1 MYHEEPNDTN
11 HYESQLTYYRLHVS
25 KQGNKLER
33 TSTTIPVSFE
43 YSEYTN
49 RLKDYYIGCIFYD
62 IELDELIAY
71 NGTMIT
77 SGGNR
82 VSGDYITELY
92 FDVSNEKR
100 DLRYKHNDPT
110 PKYKPSEYTSSRWGI
125 VGIIVDNDIDLT
137 DGLSVNGHSY
147 ANDVGVALLYN
158 GHKITYSKVINRKG
172 LHEADIITKLNTK
185 IHQYKHIDFDDLD
198 LQYYTNGRLSDDK
211 GIAFDLDEAMASNC
225 VNSAFSVYKT
235 L

>member
-11 HYESQLTYYRLHVS
+11 RYESQLTYYRLHVS

-43 YSEYTN
+43 YSEYIN
-49 RLKDYYIGCIFYD
+49 QLKDYYTGAIFYD
-62 IELDELIAY
+62 IELDELITY
-71 NGTMIT
+71 NGIMIT
-77 SGGNR
+77 NDGSS

-92 FDVSNEKR
+92 FDVSDEKR

-110 PKYKPSEYTSSRWGI
+110 PKYKQSEHTSSRWGI

-137 DGLSVNGHSY
+137 DGLSVNSHSY

-158 GHKITYSKVINRKG
+158 GHKITYSKATNRKC
-172 LHEADIITKLNTK
+172 LHEAEIITRLNTK
-185 IHQYKHIDFDDLD
+185 MCGYKYIDFDSLD
-198 LQYYTNGRLSDDK
+198 LQYDTNGRLFDNK
-211 GIAFDLDEAMASNC
+211 GIAFDLDETMASNF
-225 VNSAFSVYKT
+225 VNSAFGVYKT